1 MKLRTLYCFAAIAIL
16 AGCQTTAAPVPTL
29 QVQASAETF
38 TDELL
43 LRRGEAGYAVISQ
56 TRNMLVLEKTELHD
70 AGTILL
76 FGTGYGPP
84 RIRLTYQ
91 MFGTDPLRVQVSGV
105 ILENAGT
112 AFEKAYM
119 PAAEKFVRE
128 AREEI
133 EQIAATIR
141 PNAL

>member
-1 MKLRTLYCFAAIAIL
+1 MNFRALYCFAAIAIL
-16 AGCQTTAAPVPTL
+16 AGCQTTPAPVPTL

-38 TDELL
+38 TGELL
-43 LRRGEAGYAVISQ
+43 LRRGEAGYAIVSQ
-56 TRNMLVLEKTELHD
+56 TQNMLVLEKTELHD

-91 MFGTDPLRVQVSGV
+91 MFGTDPLRVQVSGAIV
-105 ILENAGT
+105 ENAGT

-119 PAAEKFVRE
+119 PAAGKFVQE
-128 AREEI
+128 ARDEV
-133 EQIAATIR
+133 EQIASAIR